1 MNAIKLI
8 ALKNFPLIKPN
19 DDLANIINNSISVNN
34 ICIDDNDVI
43 VVAQKIISKSENR
56 YVDLDKVKISEEA
69 KDLASKLN
77 KDKGLIQTIINE
89 SNKIIST
96 EKKVVIVEHKLG
108 FININAGIDQSNI
121 PQDKNLALLL
131 PENPTKSAVDLHQ
144 ELTKFLNKN
153 ISIIISDSMTRPFR
167 SGVTNF
173 ALASHNIQSLIDLKG
188 EEDMFG
194 NKLKGTEIAAAD
206 ELASAAGLLMG
217 QSDEGIPVVIIKGFN
232 RSSYQTNNAFDLIVN
247 ENDDLYR

>member
-69 KDLASKLN
+69 IDLASKLN

-232 RSSYQTNNAFDLIVN
+232 RGSYQANNAFDLIVN

>member
-19 DDLANIINNSISVNN
+19 DDLANIINNSMSLNN

-56 YVDLDKVKISEEA
+56 YVDLDKVEVSEEA
-69 KDLASKLN
+69 KDLATKLN

-96 EKKVVIVEHKLG
+96 EKNVVIVEHKLG

-121 PQDKNLALLL
+121 PQDKNVALLL
-131 PENPTKSAVDLHQ
+131 PENPTKSAIDLHQ

-194 NKLKGTEIAAAD
+194 NKLKGTEIASAD

-217 QSDEGIPVVIIKGFN
+217 QSDEGVPVVIIKGFN

>member
-19 DDLANIINNSISVNN
+19 DDLANIINNSMSLNN

-56 YVDLDKVKISEEA
+56 YVDLDKVEVSEEA
-69 KDLASKLN
+69 KDLATKLN

-96 EKKVVIVEHKLG
+96 EKNVVIVEHKLG

-121 PQDKNLALLL
+121 PQDKNVALLL
-131 PENPTKSAVDLHQ
+131 PENPTKSAIDLHQ

-194 NKLKGTEIAAAD
+194 NKLKGTEIASAD

-232 RSSYQTNNAFDLIVN
+232 RSSYQTNNAFDLIVK

>member
-131 PENPTKSAVDLHQ
+131 PENPTKSAIDLHQ
-144 ELTKFLNKN
+144 VLTKFLNKN

-194 NKLKGTEIAAAD
+194 NKLKGTEIATAD

-232 RSSYQTNNAFDLIVN
+232 RSSYQINNAFDLIVN

>member
-1 MNAIKLI
+1 MNSIKILP
-8 ALKNFPLIKPN
+8 LQNFPIIEPDDNLEDIIK
-19 DDLANIINNSISVNN
+19 NSISSNN
-34 ICIDDNDVI
+34 IKIDDNDII

-56 YVDLDKVKISEEA
+56 YVDLDTIKVSEKAET
-69 KDLASKLN
+69 LALKLN
-77 KDKGLIQTIINE
+77 KNKGLIQAIINE

-96 EKKVVIVEHKLG
+96 EKNVVIVEHKLG

-121 PQDKNLALLL
+121 NQDKNTALLL
-131 PENPTKSAVDLHQ
+131 PEDPTKSAIDLHQ
-144 ELTKFLNKN
+144 KLSSRFNKE

-167 SGVTNF
+167 SGITNF

-188 EEDMFG
+188 KDDMFG
-194 NKLKGTEIAAAD
+194 NKLKGTEIAVAD

-232 RSSYQTNNAFDLIVN
+232 KSSYEVNNAFDLIVN

>member
-56 YVDLDKVKISEEA
+56 YVDLDKVEISEEA
-69 KDLASKLN
+69 KDLATKLN

-188 EEDMFG
+188 DEDMFG
-194 NKLKGTEIAAAD
+194 NKLKGTEIATAD

>member
-69 KDLASKLN
+69 IDLASKLN

-96 EKKVVIVEHKLG
+96 EKNVVIVEHKLG

-188 EEDMFG
+188 EKDMFG

>member
-19 DDLANIINNSISVNN
+19 DDLAIIINNSISLNN

-56 YVDLDKVKISEEA
+56 YVDLDKVEISEEA
-69 KDLASKLN
+69 KDLATKLN

-96 EKKVVIVEHKLG
+96 EKNVVIVEHKLG

-131 PENPTKSAVDLHQ
+131 PENPTKSAINLHQ

-188 EEDMFG
+188 DEDMFG
-194 NKLKGTEIAAAD
+194 NKLKGTEIATAD

-217 QSDEGIPVVIIKGFN
+217 QSDEGIPVVVIKGFN
-232 RSSYQTNNAFDLIVN
+232 RSSYQINNAFDLIVN

>member
-56 YVDLDKVKISEEA
+56 YVDLDKVEISEEA
-69 KDLASKLN
+69 KDLATKLN

-131 PENPTKSAVDLHQ
+131 PENPTKSAINLHQ

-188 EEDMFG
+188 DEDMFG
-194 NKLKGTEIAAAD
+194 NKLKGTEIATAD

-217 QSDEGIPVVIIKGFN
+217 QSDEGIPVVVIKGFN
-232 RSSYQTNNAFDLIVN
+232 RSSYQINNAFDLIVN

>member
-19 DDLANIINNSISVNN
+19 DDLANIINNSMSLNN

-56 YVDLDKVKISEEA
+56 YVDLDKVEVSEEA
-69 KDLASKLN
+69 KDLATKLN

-96 EKKVVIVEHKLG
+96 EKNVVIVEHKLG

-131 PENPTKSAVDLHQ
+131 PENPTKSAIDLHQ

-194 NKLKGTEIAAAD
+194 NKLKGTEIASAD

-232 RSSYQTNNAFDLIVN
+232 RSSYQTNNAFDLIVK

>member
-1 MNAIKLI
+1 MNLHEYQAKQL
-8 ALKNFPLIKPN
+8 F
-19 DDLANIINNSISVNN
+19 
-34 ICIDDNDVI
+34 
-43 VVAQKIISKSENR
+43 SE
-56 YVDLDKVKISEEA
+56 YGLPVPEGFACDTPQEA
-69 KDLASKLN
+69 FEAA
-77 KDKGLIQTIINE
+77 GRIT
-89 SNKIIST
+89 T

-173 ALASHNIQSLIDLKG
+173 ALASHNIQR
-188 EEDMFG
+188 
-194 NKLKGTEIAAAD
+194 
-206 ELASAAGLLMG
+206 
-217 QSDEGIPVVIIKGFN
+217 II
-232 RSSYQTNNAFDLIVN
+232 
-247 ENDDLYR
+247 E

>member
-69 KDLASKLN
+69 IDLASKLN

-144 ELTKFLNKN
+144 
-153 ISIIISDSMTRPFR
+153 
-167 SGVTNF
+167 
-173 ALASHNIQSLIDLKG
+173 
-188 EEDMFG
+188 
-194 NKLKGTEIAAAD
+194 
-206 ELASAAGLLMG
+206 
-217 QSDEGIPVVIIKGFN
+217 
-232 RSSYQTNNAFDLIVN
+232 
-247 ENDDLYR
+247 

>member
-19 DDLANIINNSISVNN
+19 DDLANIINNSISLNN

-56 YVDLDKVKISEEA
+56 YVDLDKVEISEEA
-69 KDLASKLN
+69 KDLATKLN

-96 EKKVVIVEHKLG
+96 EKNVVIVEHKLG

-194 NKLKGTEIAAAD
+194 NKLKGTEIATAD

-217 QSDEGIPVVIIKGFN
+217 QSDEGIPVVVIKGFN
-232 RSSYQTNNAFDLIVN
+232 RSSYQINNAFDLIVN

>member
-1 MNAIKLI
+1 MNEIKLI

-19 DDLANIINNSISVNN
+19 DDLANIINNSISLNN

-69 KDLASKLN
+69 KGLATKLN

-96 EKKVVIVEHKLG
+96 EKNVVIVEHKLG

-121 PQDKNLALLL
+121 PQDKNVALLL
-131 PENPTKSAVDLHQ
+131 PENPTKSAVYLHQ